1 VQLARCNSR
10 GLSGRGG
17 RESVEFIAPNVL
29 RLLLWDTSFGAC
41 CSYRKA
47 PFSQS
52 VSSLLK
58 IMESTLHDLGQLLL
72 KAIPTLFL
80 LLVVHLYLKR
90 MFFRPMADVLAKRRA
105 ATEGLRES
113 ADAMRAKA
121 GEQTKSIED
130 QLRQARESIY
140 QEQEE
145 ARRGWITDQS
155 AQLDKAR
162 QQGREL
168 IQQSKFQ
175 LDDEAAVAKNQLAE
189 TSDALADQIA
199 NALLERKP
207 A

>member
-1 VQLARCNSR
+1 
-10 GLSGRGG
+10 
-17 RESVEFIAPNVL
+17 
-29 RLLLWDTSFGAC
+29 
-41 CSYRKA
+41 
-47 PFSQS
+47 
-52 VSSLLK
+52 
-58 IMESTLHDLGQLLL
+58 MESTLHDLGQLLL

-105 ATEGLRES
+105 ATDGLRES

-145 ARRGWITDQS
+145 ARRVWITDQS
-155 AQLDKAR
+155 AQLDQAR

-189 TSDALADQIA
+189 SSDALADQIA
-199 NALLERKP
+199 NALLEGKP